1 MVLIDYFCK
10 AHNVKKKGVRDDEYP
25 EDTPPGANSNIRIGS
40 ARRRMSRSLIEIVSR
55 TRLCEGQRRHD
66 RPRGADLAEDDLF
79 AIWRQERPLYCGPPT
94 DGSNQVGQPKE
105 SKSQESR
112 ESGVGTS

>member
-79 AIWRQERPLYCGPPT
+79 AIWRQERPICGGHQANGRT
-94 DGSNQVGQPKE
+94 SVGQPRDV
-105 SKSQESR
+105 KSQESR